1 VPRCGAPFKAFPG
14 DATCPACGFDLR
26 YVSGGRTSA
35 WLHLIGLIL
44 LILGS
49 VGFFWLLLR

>member
-1 VPRCGAPFKAFPG
+1 VPQVRGALQGVPG